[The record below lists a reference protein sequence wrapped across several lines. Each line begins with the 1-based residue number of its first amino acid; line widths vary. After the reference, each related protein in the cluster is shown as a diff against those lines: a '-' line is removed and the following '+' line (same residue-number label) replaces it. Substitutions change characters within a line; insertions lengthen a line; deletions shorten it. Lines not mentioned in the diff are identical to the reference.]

1 MGRPEEIAPGA
12 QAFIRAVSDFIFVDD
27 APAPSDVIFVP
38 GSAYPEHALRA
49 AELYGQGMA
58 EWVLPSGRYS
68 LKADGFPGVPEAWRA
83 RYPGRYE
90 TEWAFLRDVLTGAG
104 VPERA
109 ILREDQARYT
119 WDNALRSRAV
129 TDAMGLTVRQAL
141 LCVKPSHARRAQLYY
156 QAAYPE
162 ARILVCPASLPGRN
176 RDDWYR
182 SAAGRA
188 KVLGEVRRL
197 GGQISEVF
205 ERMLPPDET
214 SDL

>member
-1 MGRPEEIAPGA
+1 M
-12 QAFIRAVSDFIFVDD
+12 
-27 APAPSDVIFVP
+27 
-38 GSAYPEHALRA
+38 
-49 AELYGQGMA
+49 
-58 EWVLPSGRYS
+58 
-68 LKADGFPGVPEAWRA
+68 
-83 RYPGRYE
+83 
-90 TEWAFLRDVLTGAG
+90 
-104 VPERA
+104 
-109 ILREDQARYT
+109 REDQARYT

-162 ARILVCPASLPGRN
+162 ARILVCPADMPGQN

-188 KVLGEVRRL
+188 RVLGEVRRL

-205 ERMLPPDET
+205 ERMLPRTKQAICNNPPILSTKNNVCT
-214 SDL
+214 SDKGRESA

>member
-1 MGRPEEIAPGA
+1 MGRPDVVAPAA
-12 QAFIRAVSDFIFVDD
+12 QAFIRAVSDFIFVED

-58 EWVLPSGRYS
+58 EWVLPSGRYA
-68 LKADGFPGVPEAWRA
+68 LKADGFPGVPEAWRG
-83 RYPGRYE
+83 RYPGEYE

-109 ILREDQARYT
+109 VLREDQARYT
-119 WDNALRSRAV
+119 LDNALRSRQV

-156 QAAYPE
+156 QSAFPE
-162 ARILVCPASLPGRN
+162 ARILVCPASLPGQN

-182 SAAGRA
+182 SAEGRA

-197 GGQISEVF
+197 GGQISEAF
-205 ERMLPPDET
+205 EQLLSPGETDE
-214 SDL
+214 L